1 MNSDTPLKRNKKN
14 IDINEEIKKHIREIM
29 DGDAIKNRV
38 MSNDNSARHQLF
50 VDVETLK
57 AFIAKRVRIELNKLT
72 PAQR

>member
-1 MNSDTPLKRNKKN
+1 MNSDTRLKQNKKN